1 MYSSPVFISS
11 SLVSF
16 PFPFL
21 LYVYNSHPL
30 LLHPLNPCLRET
42 ALSSDTQSSL
52 LSSFLPSLYRSRQN
66 FRAYDS
72 QFSQGKYGDVS
83 ERKALRKKLG
93 CKSFKWY
100 LDNVYPELFIPG
112 EAVASG
118 EVRIY
123 RVSPQSSYLLFCSYV
138 NDDRNQRTEP
148 HSFLFNGVTNRHFDT
163 PRCAKYSEVPFFWP
177 NNGHF
182 YEWDKWTR
190 EGFLFI
196 FFPTSFSPLF
206 FSEKCRVTV
215 FRRVGAILPRRFA
228 QASSAARLFFRG
240 FSRLCEIL
248 SFSGF

>member
-1 MYSSPVFISS
+1 MNGLPPKYCHYSALEGFKTRVHKRFHVFLSGLYFLLACLA
-11 SLVSF
+11 SL

-21 LYVYNSHPL
+21 LYVYNSHL
-30 LLHPLNPCLRET
+30 LFLHPLNPCLPET

-52 LSSFLPSLYRSRQN
+52 LSSFPPSLYRSRQN

-148 HSFLFNGVTNRHFDT
+148 LVSL
-163 PRCAKYSEVPFFWP
+163 
-177 NNGHF
+177 
-182 YEWDKWTR
+182 
-190 EGFLFI
+190 
-196 FFPTSFSPLF
+196 
-206 FSEKCRVTV
+206 
-215 FRRVGAILPRRFA
+215 
-228 QASSAARLFFRG
+228 
-240 FSRLCEIL
+240 
-248 SFSGF
+248 